1 MISVEGESSIYAY
14 GTYYIIPSK
23 GALTKMVVFH
33 IYDLIIKG
41 GLSRGSTVYILITDY
56 IG

>member
-33 IYDLIIKG
+33 IYDLIVKG
-41 GLSRGSTVYILITDY
+41 GLSKEVLLYIY
-56 IG
+56 